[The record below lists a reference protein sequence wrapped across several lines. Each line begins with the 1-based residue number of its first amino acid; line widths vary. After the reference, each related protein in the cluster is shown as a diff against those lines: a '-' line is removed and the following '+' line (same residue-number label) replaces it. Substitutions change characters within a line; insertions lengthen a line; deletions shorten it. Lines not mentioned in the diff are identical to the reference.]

1 MPHRT
6 RGIARRARNLDA
18 VTDDV
23 ARRMVEREHAF
34 VAPPAP
40 APVKEKRRRSVFF
53 PFALGFL
60 LGAAALFGL
69 ALFAALR
76 SL

>member
-1 MPHRT
+1 MSRAVWSSANM
-6 RGIARRARNLDA
+6 RSSLRR
-18 VTDDV
+18 
-23 ARRMVEREHAF
+23 RRPRSR
-34 VAPPAP
+34 
-40 APVKEKRRRSVFF
+40 EKRRRSVFF